1 MSTISI
7 AEASRQL
14 SQIINRA
21 SYGREIVILTSRG
34 KPKAVLLGV
43 ESFQQ
48 LIGFE
53 RNPKPTSVDEFRT
66 QFRKALEESGY
77 RTPQDIVELVR
88 SVKKEIADETFQK
101 GDKSAAE

>member
-21 SYGREIVILTSRG
+21 SYGREVVILTSRG

-43 ESFQQ
+43 EAFQQ
-48 LIGFE
+48 IIGFE
-53 RNPKPTSVDEFRT
+53 RKPQLASVNEFRV
-66 QFRKALEESGY
+66 QFRKALEEAGY
-77 RTPQDIVELVR
+77 RTPEDIVELVR
-88 SVKKEIADETFQK
+88 SVKKEIANETFQQ
-101 GDKSAAE
+101 GNESSVE